1 VLPTIQGATG
11 LNPNSLTR
19 TVVAGD
25 LRSPTYDSFSFEVQR
40 ELSRDMILRVGYV
53 GSKGRDLFATLDG
66 NPVRRD
72 AILSGASRNCTPS
85 AADSC
90 RVDPARSIIRLRAN
104 AAESIYHSMQTS
116 FEKRLSRGFSAGV
129 HYTWSTFIDTASE
142 IFNPSGAEVAVAQNS
157 FDLRADRARS
167 SYDRPHRFTGNF
179 VYEFPLMREQRG
191 FAGRLLGGWQVNSF
205 FTFQSGAP
213 FTPLNGSDP
222 AGALSGIDALVGNAI
237 RANLNT
243 NLDVARLS
251 VEELVAA
258 GGRSLFSAVTATQ
271 RYGSAGRNILR
282 ADGIGN
288 VDFGIL
294 KNTNITENHR
304 LQLRAD
310 FFNATNTRNFGIPE
324 GRINSAQFLNQWG
337 TDGGNRRVV
346 VGIRY
351 VF

>member
-1 VLPTIQGATG
+1 
-11 LNPNSLTR
+11 
-19 TVVAGD
+19 
-25 LRSPTYDSFSFEVQR
+25 
-40 ELSRDMILRVGYV
+40 
-53 GSKGRDLFATLDG
+53 
-66 NPVRRD
+66 
-72 AILSGASRNCTPS
+72 
-85 AADSC
+85 
-90 RVDPARSIIRLRAN
+90 
-104 AAESIYHSMQTS
+104 MQTS

-157 FDLRADRARS
+157 FDLNADRARS

-179 VYEFPLMREQRG
+179 VYEFPFMREQRG

-251 VEELVAA
+251 VEELVSA

-288 VDFGIL
+288 VDIGIL